1 MTFSIFALP
10 FFFLFLWISSGLM
23 LMALD
28 PGKSVTQYGVRIW
41 NTESGLPSN
50 SVFAIQQTQEGYL
63 WIGTQD
69 GLVRFDGLNFEL
81 YTTKNIPQ
89 LKDNVIRA
97 LYEDRQGTLWIGT
110 TSGGLTRCK
119 EGEFITYPV
128 TKYKALYKI
137 SAINED
143 RRGNLWIGSFTEGL
157 TCLSQGKF
165 TTYTT
170 KQGLSHNQVGF
181 ISKDDKGD
189 LWAAT
194 AEGIVKVIKPG
205 VFQNF
210 APRNLLPYL
219 KTACLYEADTGN
231 LWIGTGDSGLIRMK
245 HGKFTVYGVETGV
258 PNPII
263 TYLYKDRMKNLWI
276 GTDGGGLTRMRD
288 GILNT
293 LPGEDGLASGYVYSI
308 YEDREGSLWLGT
320 LDGGLHQL
328 KDSKFTTYTTREG
341 LAHGY
346 IYSIHE
352 SRDNGLWIG
361 TKQGL
366 NRWRNG
372 KITTILTTRQG
383 LLNNHV
389 LSVCEDRSGYTWIG
403 TIGGLHRFK
412 AGKLTALT
420 KKDGLSDNIINCIF
434 EDRQGNKWIGTENGL
449 NRFNS
454 NSGTFTVFTTKQGLT
469 SNFIECIFA
478 DSQGNLWIGT
488 DAGLNC
494 LGDRGVTVFNPAA
507 RSEGNYFRCTYEDNQ
522 GTLWFGSD
530 GGLIRLKH
538 NETTLFTVQSGLIE
552 NYVYSILEDE
562 SGYLWLAGRTG
573 ISRVRKKELEDFAGG
588 KVSRVHP
595 DWYNEKD
602 GMKSGWC
609 TDAGCKTRDGRF
621 WFPTSKGVTTIDPNH
636 IKPNSLAPSLIIEKL
651 IADGETSTTKS
662 FCGGSRGAV
671 FSKRAPLELAP
682 GKKRLEF
689 YYTAVS
695 FIHPEKI
702 RFKLKLIGYDSDWVE
717 VGTAR
722 HTIYTGLSPGQ
733 YTFRVTACNP
743 DGVWNETGASFS
755 FYLRPYFY
763 QTSWFYFLVG
773 MLVLLV
779 GFSFYRFRIRQL
791 KAREKELSKQVELR
805 TRDLKEHAIKLE
817 SAHHRLQQSKELIEE
832 KNRQLEDQ
840 AEQLKELDEA
850 KSNFFANIS
859 HEFRTP
865 LTLIM
870 GPLEQILSGNP
881 GKEMEAKANLMLRN
895 SRRLL
900 NLINQLL
907 ELAKFESG
915 KIQLEASL
923 QDIVPFVKNIVMCF
937 ESLATQKK
945 VSLSFQGQE
954 HDISMYFD
962 PEKLEK
968 IITNL
973 LSNAF
978 NYTPEAGEITIL
990 VRKVVVTTGFPAG
1003 CVEISV
1009 RDTGPGIPKDQL
1021 PHIFD
1026 RFYRAKGSHGY
1037 DRKGT
1042 GIGLALCKDLVELH
1056 HGDIRVQSSCRDDY
1070 TRGTEFIIRLPTG
1083 KNHLQP
1089 EEIVEEAH
1097 ELHELSR
1104 IKQKLL
1110 RGVQGNAPSAERRAQ
1125 SENTIHAVRHAP
1137 CAKRLPIILVVEDNP
1152 IERLFIKVTLENQFK
1167 VIEAADG
1174 KEGILRAK
1182 EIIPDLIISDIIM
1195 PVIDG
1200 YELCRTLKQDVLTSH
1215 IPIILLTAKGSEE
1228 SVLQGLET
1236 GADDYI
1242 TKPFSKSL
1250 LVARA
1255 GNLLELRR
1263 QLQLERKNRMTLQ
1276 PEKITVSPM
1285 DDEFY
1290 KKLQDTVET
1299 HLSDPDFNVEA
1310 LSRALQMSQATL
1322 YRKIQALTG
1331 ETPTSFIRSYRIK
1344 RAAQL
1349 LEAHA
1354 GNVSQV
1360 ADKVGFLDKS
1370 YFARCFKEQFH
1381 CLPSDIQ
1388 WSEVSGAV
1396 NEEAESQLE
1405 ENYKLQI
1412 TNKENSIVMKSP
1424 NEKFL
1429 QGGPGGAVFSKSAP
1443 PGRRRQEIILLVE
1456 DNEDAR
1462 HYIRESLEPEY
1473 RVVEAADGSEG
1484 IARAMEII
1492 PDLVISDIMMPEVD
1506 GYELCRVLKRDVRTS
1521 HVPIVLLTAKVSEES
1536 IIRGLETGADD
1547 YIIKPFNTRILHARI
1562 KNLIGLRSHLQKSRN
1577 REMAL
1582 LPAKISETEIDREFM
1597 KELEAVMEANYSDL
1611 EFNVDRLA
1619 GSLYV
1624 SRLTLYRKILAI
1636 YGETPT
1642 EYMRS
1647 YRLRRGAQLLER
1659 SFGSVTE
1666 VALEVGF
1673 SNSSYFARCF
1683 KEVFHQSPSDYQ
1695 VSKAK

>member
-1 MTFSIFALP
+1 
-10 FFFLFLWISSGLM
+10 
-23 LMALD
+23 MALD

-50 SVFAIQQTQEGYL
+50 SVFSIQQTQEGYL

-143 RRGNLWIGSFTEGL
+143 RWGNLWIGSFTEGL
-157 TCLSQGKF
+157 TCLSNGKF

-170 KQGLSHNQVGF
+170 KQGLPHDQVRF
-181 ISKDDKGD
+181 ISKDDNGD

-205 VFQNF
+205 IFQDY
-210 APRNLLPYL
+210 APGNLLPDM
-219 KTACLYEADTGN
+219 KTACLYEAETGN

-245 HGKFTVYGVETGV
+245 HGKFTVYGVEAGV

-288 GILNT
+288 GILST

-341 LAHGY
+341 LAHDY

-352 SRDNGLWIG
+352 SREGGLWIG
-361 TKQGL
+361 SKRGL
-366 NRWRNG
+366 NRWKNG
-372 KITTILTTRQG
+372 KMTTVLTTRQG

-389 LSVCEDRSGYTWIG
+389 LSVFEDRSGYPWVG
-403 TIGGLHRFK
+403 TIEGLHRFK
-412 AGKLTALT
+412 DGKLTLLT

-454 NSGTFTVFTTKQGLT
+454 NSGTFTVFTTKQGLS

-494 LGDRGVTVFNPAA
+494 LGDGGVTVFNPAA
-507 RSEGNYFRCTYEDNQ
+507 RSEDNYFRCTYEDNQ

-573 ISRVRKKELEDFAGG
+573 ISRVRKKELEDFARG

-621 WFPTSKGVTTIDPNH
+621 WFPTSKGVTSIDPSH
-636 IKPNSLAPSLIIEKL
+636 IKPNSLAPSLIIQKL
-651 IADGETSTTKS
+651 IVDGETFTIKST
-662 FCGGSRGAV
+662 
-671 FSKRAPLELAP
+671 LELAP

-702 RFKLKLIGYDSDWVE
+702 RFKLKLLGYDSDWVE

-733 YTFRVTACNP
+733 YTFQVIACNP
-743 DGVWNETGASFS
+743 DGIWNETGASFS

-763 QTSWFYFLVG
+763 QTPWFYFLLG
-773 MLVLLV
+773 LSVLLV

-840 AEQLKELDEA
+840 AKQLKELDEA

-870 GPLEQILSGNP
+870 GPLEQILSSSP

-915 KIQLEASL
+915 KMQLEASQ
-923 QDIVPFVKNIVMCF
+923 QDIVPFIKDIVMCF
-937 ESLATQKK
+937 ESLAMQKK
-945 VSLSFQGQE
+945 VELTFQGQE
-954 HDISMYFD
+954 EHIPIYFD

-978 NYTPEAGEITIL
+978 NYLSVGGKITVSVRSVAGTDS
-990 VRKVVVTTGFPAG
+990 FPFG
-1003 CVEISV
+1003 SVEISV
-1009 RDTGPGIPKDQL
+1009 RDTGSGISKDQL

-1056 HGDIRVQSSCRDDY
+1056 HGEIQVQSSCLDDH
-1070 TRGTEFIIRLPTG
+1070 THGTEFIIRLPTG
-1083 KNHLQP
+1083 KNHLQRGEVVDP
-1089 EEIVEEAH
+1089 EDTDQLPIFQQPSKPSPE
-1097 ELHELSR
+1097 
-1104 IKQKLL
+1104 KKLNKSFS
-1110 RGVQGNAPSAERRAQ
+1110 RGVQGGQFFQKAPPLATGGKSKEEQ
-1125 SENTIHAVRHAP
+1125 
-1137 CAKRLPIILVVEDNP
+1137 PIILVVEDNP

-1250 LVARA
+1250 LAVRA

-1263 QLQLERKNRMTLQ
+1263 QLQLERKNRMTFQ
-1276 PEKITVSPM
+1276 PERITVSPM

-1290 KKLQDTVET
+1290 KTLQDTVET

-1310 LSRALQMSQATL
+1310 LSRVLQMSQATL

-1331 ETPTSFIRSYRIK
+1331 ETPTLFIRSYRIK

-1354 GNVSQV
+1354 GNVSEV

-1388 WSEVSGAV
+1388 SSEVSGTV
-1396 NEEAESQLE
+1396 D
-1405 ENYKLQI
+1405 
-1412 TNKENSIVMKSP
+1412 
-1424 NEKFL
+1424 
-1429 QGGPGGAVFSKSAP
+1429 
-1443 PGRRRQEIILLVE
+1443 E
-1456 DNEDAR
+1456 D
-1462 HYIRESLEPEY
+1462 
-1473 RVVEAADGSEG
+1473 G
-1484 IARAMEII
+1484 
-1492 PDLVISDIMMPEVD
+1492 
-1506 GYELCRVLKRDVRTS
+1506 
-1521 HVPIVLLTAKVSEES
+1521 
-1536 IIRGLETGADD
+1536 
-1547 YIIKPFNTRILHARI
+1547 
-1562 KNLIGLRSHLQKSRN
+1562 
-1577 REMAL
+1577 
-1582 LPAKISETEIDREFM
+1582 ETEDR
-1597 KELEAVMEANYSDL
+1597 
-1611 EFNVDRLA
+1611 
-1619 GSLYV
+1619 G
-1624 SRLTLYRKILAI
+1624 
-1636 YGETPT
+1636 
-1642 EYMRS
+1642 
-1647 YRLRRGAQLLER
+1647 Q
-1659 SFGSVTE
+1659 
-1666 VALEVGF
+1666 
-1673 SNSSYFARCF
+1673 
-1683 KEVFHQSPSDYQ
+1683 
-1695 VSKAK
+1695 